1 MMEQRAAIK
10 MLGWATD
17 DGGSDIKFF

>member
-1 MMEQRAAIK
+1 MEQRAAIK